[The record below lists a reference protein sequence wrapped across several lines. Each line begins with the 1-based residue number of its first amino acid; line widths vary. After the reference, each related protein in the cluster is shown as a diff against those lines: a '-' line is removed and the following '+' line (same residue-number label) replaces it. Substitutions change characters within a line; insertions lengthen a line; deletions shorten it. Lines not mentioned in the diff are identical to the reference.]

1 MCLLRCVLCDAVAA
15 QARESLL
22 VEAAQ
27 SALAEQYPGHE
38 ERMEIRLVRTGGDA
52 PADAPLR
59 VRLPAGAGVPKG
71 RIQANL
77 QALSPDGAWQDA
89 GWAQFYVA
97 HFDSVAVPTRA
108 LNKDAEIGPDDLV
121 FAWME
126 TTRFAGDPLT
136 PALLRDLATAPLFA
150 HRHLQADR
158 ALQRTDV
165 RPAYAAD
172 TGEPL
177 DMIYQRDQLTL
188 IVKGQ
193 ARSPG
198 FVGDII
204 RFYAPTTKSMYKVR
218 LTGPGAAEWL
228 ETLD

>member
-1 MCLLRCVLCDAVAA
+1 MASWA
-15 QARESLL
+15 QPSETRL

-27 SALAEQYPGHE
+27 AALTDRYPEQAEHLA
-38 ERMEIRLVRTGGDA
+38 IRLVRMASDV

-59 VRLPAGAGVPKG
+59 VRLTADADMPKG
-71 RIQANL
+71 RIQSDL
-77 QALSPDGAWQDA
+77 QAQSPSGEWQDA

-97 HFDSVAVPTRA
+97 HFDSVAVPIRA
-108 LNKDAEIGPDDLV
+108 INKDEALGPDDMT
-121 FAWME
+121 FAWIE

-136 PALLRDLATAPLFA
+136 PALFRDLATAPLYA

-172 TGEPL
+172 TGEPIE
-177 DMIYQRDQLTL
+177 MIYQRDQLTL